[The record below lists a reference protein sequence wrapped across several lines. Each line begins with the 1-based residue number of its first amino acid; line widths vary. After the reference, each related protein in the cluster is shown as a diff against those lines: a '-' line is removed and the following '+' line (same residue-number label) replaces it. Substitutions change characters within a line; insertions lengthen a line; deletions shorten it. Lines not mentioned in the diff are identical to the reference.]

1 MKHGQQRE
9 RRARID
15 EALAILCDGLAPP
28 VYEARRLDI
37 RSYVGVQTGDDDVI
51 TAADF
56 RDAGR
61 RARRRKLDRAK
72 LTDPYQIIKLLT
84 ASHPIRVAL
93 LSADDVWLRRLE
105 MLSTARNRW
114 AHFRPLSVRQ
124 VNRALDSAEQLLRAI
139 GDADAAQEIAT
150 LRWRGQTEWPK
161 DAA

>member
-9 RRARID
+9 RRAKID
-15 EALAILCDGLAPP
+15 DVLAILCDGLAPP
-28 VYEARRLDI
+28 VYEARHLDI
-37 RSYVGVQTGDDDVI
+37 HTYVRVQTGDDGFI

-61 RARRRKLDRAK
+61 RARRQKLDRAM
-72 LTDPYQIIKLLT
+72 LTDPYVVIKLL
-84 ASHPIRVAL
+84 AESCPIRVAL
-93 LSADDVWLRRLE
+93 LGADDVWLRRLE

-114 AHFRPLSVRQ
+114 AHFKPLSVRQ

-150 LRWRGQTEWPK
+150 LHWRGPTEWPK